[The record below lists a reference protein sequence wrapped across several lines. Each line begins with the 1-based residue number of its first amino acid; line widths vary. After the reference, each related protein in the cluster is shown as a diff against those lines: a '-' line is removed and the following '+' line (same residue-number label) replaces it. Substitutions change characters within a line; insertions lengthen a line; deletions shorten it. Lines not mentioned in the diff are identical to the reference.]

1 MSFPQSFST
10 TAECPFMTSTPSAVT
25 VRLSSSATPLA
36 SRRVSTSNDMEAARN
51 YISSSLFRSATT
63 SASLSPRRMSAA
75 STEMSATGLANS
87 KFRLSIQKS
96 RSQVMLPTPVI
107 GKLNA
112 PAESLSWWN
121 PANVFPRPWEDD
133 QDEGT
138 SVPTEQKQVFA
149 QTRDVRKLLFF
160 SNLYAE
166 ALLCRLFVALLKLY
180 VAWLA
185 PLP

>member
-1 MSFPQSFST
+1 
-10 TAECPFMTSTPSAVT
+10 
-25 VRLSSSATPLA
+25 
-36 SRRVSTSNDMEAARN
+36 
-51 YISSSLFRSATT
+51 
-63 SASLSPRRMSAA
+63 
-75 STEMSATGLANS
+75 
-87 KFRLSIQKS
+87 
-96 RSQVMLPTPVI
+96 MLPTPVI

-160 SNLYAE
+160 FPIYM
-166 ALLCRLFVALLKLY
+166 LKHYSVGYL
-180 VAWLA
+180 
-185 PLP
+185 